1 MAAVTRPVD
10 IAVRGAQ
17 PGEGRAVAALW
28 RELWDAHEAWG
39 GYPGS
44 HDARVY
50 DQLAARLEQDAI
62 VRGGLQVLGR
72 HVHVVA
78 AVDGKI
84 AGQVEG
90 WFERHGVDP
99 TTPPTCEVRSLIV
112 RRDERVQGVGRA
124 LLGALA
130 STVLGMARGTQVAL
144 AAEVLE
150 PNPAHSFYAK
160 VGYRPIA
167 WATRIDA
174 GAARPSA
181 TGYHAR
187 IGEPR
192 DALPIS
198 TLEGTLA
205 ARRRAAGDVR
215 FDRPRSVD
223 ATLVGVIAAH
233 LANRSD
239 AGSDSAE
246 LVVVDAAGAVRGAAT
261 FAVNTLEPPFLPL
274 KRAMLGRFA
283 LDPARPA
290 EPMMRPLLALACRM
304 AAQRGAR
311 AIELTDLPNPSS
323 EMYAATLSCGA
334 KPWSRVVLRLA
345 APGNAR

>member
-1 MAAVTRPVD
+1 MTRPVD
-10 IAVRGAQ
+10 VVVRGAQ

-44 HDARVY
+44 RDPRVY

-78 AVDGKI
+78 AVEGKV

-90 WFERHGVDP
+90 WFERHGVEV
-99 TTPPTCEVRSLIV
+99 TTPPTCEVRSLV
-112 RRDERVQGVGRA
+112 VKQDARAQGAGRA
-124 LLGALA
+124 LLGAL
-130 STVLGMARGTQVAL
+130 SQTVVGMARGTPVAL

-150 PNPAHSFYAK
+150 PNPAHTFYAR

-174 GAARPSA
+174 AAGRPST
-181 TGYHAR
+181 TGYYAR
-187 IGEPR
+187 VGEPR

-198 TLEGTLA
+198 TLEATLA

-215 FDRPRSVD
+215 FDRPRAVD

-233 LANRSD
+233 LSTHNEHT
-239 AGSDSAE
+239 SDSAE
-246 LVVVDAAGAVRGAAT
+246 LVVVDASGAVRGAAT
-261 FAVNTLEPPFLPL
+261 FAVNMLEPPFLPI

-304 AAQRGAR
+304 AAARGAR
-311 AIELTDLPNPSS
+311 AIELTDLPTPAS
-323 EMYAATLSCGA
+323 EMYQATLSCGA

-345 APGNAR
+345 APGTAR